1 MIVIKQDDVILKFKI
16 DSDLTKNEKQN
27 IVFDIINEINDR
39 MMYVTEATI
48 NDEIIFQNIIKE
60 SDTNE

>member
-1 MIVIKQDDVILKFKI
+1 MMIKQDNVILKFKI

>member
-1 MIVIKQDDVILKFKI
+1 MIMVKQDDVILKFKV

-27 IVFDIINEINDR
+27 IVFDIVNEINDR

>member
-1 MIVIKQDDVILKFKI
+1 MIVIKQDNVILKFKI
-16 DSDLTKNEKQN
+16 DSNLTKNEKQN
-27 IVFDIINEINDR
+27 IVFGIINEINDR

>member
-1 MIVIKQDDVILKFKI
+1 MIVIKQDNVILKFKI

>member
-1 MIVIKQDDVILKFKI
+1 MIMIKQDDVILKFKI

-48 NDEIIFQNIIKE
+48 NGEIIFQNIIKE

>member
-1 MIVIKQDDVILKFKI
+1 MIVIKQDNVILKFKI
-16 DSDLTKNEKQN
+16 DSNLTKNEKQN
-27 IVFDIINEINDR
+27 MVFDIINEINDR
-39 MMYVTEATI
+39 MMYATEATI

>member
-1 MIVIKQDDVILKFKI
+1 MIVIKQDNVILKFKI
-16 DSDLTKNEKQN
+16 DSNLTKNEKQN

>member
-1 MIVIKQDDVILKFKI
+1 MIMIKQDDVILKFKV

-27 IVFDIINEINDR
+27 IVFDIVNEINDR

>member
-1 MIVIKQDDVILKFKI
+1 MVMVKQDNVILKFKI

-60 SDTNE
+60 SGTNE

>member
-1 MIVIKQDDVILKFKI
+1 MIMIKQDDVILKFKI

>member
-1 MIVIKQDDVILKFKI
+1 MVMVKQDNVILKFKI
-16 DSDLTKNEKQN
+16 NSDLTKNEKQN

>member
-1 MIVIKQDDVILKFKI
+1 MIMIKQDNVILKFKI

>member
-39 MMYVTEATI
+39 MMYITEATI